1 MRARFNGL
9 IVAILIAMLGV
20 AISLNKSEAANLG
33 EACGGAANITCNS
46 ALWCQKTTGGQCTTA
61 DAAGQCDKAPA
72 FCMQIH
78 RPVCGCNGKTYAN
91 DCERQKARVQL
102 DYVGACPKEPKAKE
116 PKAATP
122 KSKTPKSEKK

>member
-1 MRARFNGL
+1 MRMRLTHL
-9 IVAILIAMLGV
+9 IVAILIAMLCV
-20 AISLNKSEAANLG
+20 AVGFDRSKAANLD

-46 ALWCQKTTGGQCTTA
+46 ALWCQRAGGQCNVA
-61 DAAGQCDKAPA
+61 DVAGKCDKAPA
-72 FCMQIH
+72 FCMQIY

-116 PKAATP
+116 PKAVTP
-122 KSKTPKSEKK
+122 KSKAKSEKK

>member
-1 MRARFNGL
+1 MRAGFTGL
-9 IVAILIAMLGV
+9 VVAILIAMLGV
-20 AISLNKSEAANLG
+20 AIGSGKSEAANLD
-33 EACGGAANITCNS
+33 EACGGATHITCNS
-46 ALWCQKTTGGQCTTA
+46 ALWCQRASGQCKVA
-61 DAAGQCDKAPA
+61 DAAGQCNKAPA
-72 FCMQIH
+72 FCMQIY

-116 PKAATP
+116 PKAVTP